1 MFRFETLYYA
11 KNNKMHL
18 SVHLRKDKPFF
29 YLLRIRFCRRGSNI
43 IFWPTVLLLL
53 LAFFRK
59 AMLCSQSRS

>member
-29 YLLRIRFCRRGSNI
+29 LPSSYTLLSKRF
-43 IFWPTVLLLL
+43 
-53 LAFFRK
+53 
-59 AMLCSQSRS
+59 